1 MRTTIRLLLVVAS
14 AVWIGGCPGGEA
26 LATRPESRSATG
38 LTDGRDQGM
47 SGAVSLKELRRQ
59 PIAYELDI
67 PYANTDNPRQRLDLY
82 LPKDRKSDKLPV
94 IVYFHGGGWLQGNK
108 ADGAGRLRPFVRT
121 GKYAGVS
128 VGYRLSGE
136 AIWPAQLHDCK
147 AAIRWVR
154 AHADQ
159 YGLDPDRI
167 AVWGR
172 SAGAH
177 LALMIGVT
185 GDGPQWQGVPGPP
198 PDGMGSKVACVANYF
213 GVTDIPA
220 LVGQPSDIDR
230 TTPAAPEAQ
239 LLGGPLLD
247 HPAKARAASPITYVT
262 ANDPPVL
269 TVHGDADRAVPYDQA
284 VRLDAAL
291 RKAGVPSYFIT
302 VKGAGHGD
310 FPKGMN
316 ERLQAFFGRYLLG
329 QKVDLSTEP
338 IKKPGH

>member
-1 MRTTIRLLLVVAS
+1 MRTTIRLLLVLAS
-14 AVWIGGCPGGEA
+14 GAWIAGYPGGQV
-26 LATRPESRSATG
+26 LVQRSESRSETR
-38 LTDGRDQGM
+38 LTDGRDEGVT
-47 SGAVSLKELRRQ
+47 GVVRLKELRRQ
-59 PIAYELDI
+59 PITFELDI
-67 PYANTDNPRQRLDLY
+67 PYANTDHPRQRLDLY

-108 ADGAGRLRPFVRT
+108 ADGAGRLMTLVRT

-128 VGYRLSGE
+128 VGYRLSRE
-136 AIWPAQLHDCK
+136 ATWPAQLHDCK

-185 GDGPQWQGVPGPP
+185 GDGPEGEGAFGST
-198 PDGMGSKVACVANYF
+198 DGASSKVACVANYF

-230 TTPAAPEAQ
+230 TTPGAPEAQ

-247 HPAKARAASPITYVT
+247 NPAKAQAASPIAYVT
-262 ANDPPVL
+262 ADDPPVL

-291 RKAGVPSYFIT
+291 RQAGVPSYFVT

-310 FPKGMN
+310 FPKGVN
-316 ERLQAFFGRYLLG
+316 ERLQAFFARYLLG
-329 QKVDLSTEP
+329 QQVDISTQP
-338 IKKPGH
+338 ITKPGH

>member
-1 MRTTIRLLLVVAS
+1 MHTMIRLLLMVAS
-14 AVWIGGCPGGEA
+14 AAWIGGYPGGEK
-26 LATRPESRSATG
+26 LVRRSESRSGTG
-38 LTDGRDQGM
+38 LTDGRDQGGT
-47 SGAVSLKELRRQ
+47 GAVSLKELRRQ
-59 PIAYELDI
+59 PITFELDI

-94 IVYFHGGGWLQGNK
+94 IVFFHGGGWLQGNK
-108 ADGAGRLRPFVRT
+108 ADGAGRLMTFVRT

-136 AIWPAQLHDCK
+136 ATWPAQLHDCK

-185 GDGPQWQGVPGPP
+185 GDAPEAEGGPGS
-198 PDGMGSKVACVANYF
+198 PDGVSSKVACVANYF

-230 TTPAAPEAQ
+230 TAPRSPEAL
-239 LLGGPLLD
+239 LLGSPLRD
-247 HPAKARAASPITYVT
+247 NPARAQAASPITYVT

-291 RKAGVPSYFIT
+291 RKAGVSSYFIT
-302 VKGAGHGD
+302 AKGAGHGD
-310 FPKGMN
+310 FPKGAN
-316 ERLQAFFGRYLLG
+316 ERLQAFFARYLLG
-329 QKVDLSTEP
+329 QQVDLSTEP
-338 IKKPGH
+338 ITKPGH